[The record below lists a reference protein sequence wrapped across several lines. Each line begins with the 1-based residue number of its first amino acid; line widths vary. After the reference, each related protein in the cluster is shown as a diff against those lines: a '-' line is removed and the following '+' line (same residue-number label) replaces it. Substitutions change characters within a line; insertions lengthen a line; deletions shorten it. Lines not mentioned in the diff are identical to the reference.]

1 MDLMV
6 DIETLGKYNTS
17 IVLTIGAQLFDSEQ
31 EGWITEP
38 QWDMVTQSHYLPYMN
53 ARLDVDEQEAQG
65 RTTCEETM
73 RWWGNQTPE
82 AQEEAFSLENRVPV
96 RDALLQLSVMA
107 RSCRRVWAKGIAFD
121 YTMLEHL
128 YEMYKLPI
136 PWKFWDVMDA
146 RTVYRLVPKEAL
158 GDKTVNGHIAL
169 DDCRNQVVMLQKAFR
184 HLNIGRIK

>member
-1 MDLMV
+1 MV

-136 PWKFWDVMDA
+136 DRKS
-146 RTVYRLVPKEAL
+146 TRL
-158 GDKTVNGHIAL
+158 NSSHIAVS
-169 DDCRNQVVMLQKAFR
+169 RMPSSA
-184 HLNIGRIK
+184 